1 MKDLYKKQITQTAET
16 MAEALAMGEDIAIT
30 TTKSGQLKI
39 KVLEVRTI
47 KPQEQTQA
55 GEK

>member
-1 MKDLYKKQITQTAET
+1 MKDFYKKQITQTAEA

-39 KVLEVRTI
+39 KVLDIKII
-47 KPQEQTQA
+47 KPKEQTQA